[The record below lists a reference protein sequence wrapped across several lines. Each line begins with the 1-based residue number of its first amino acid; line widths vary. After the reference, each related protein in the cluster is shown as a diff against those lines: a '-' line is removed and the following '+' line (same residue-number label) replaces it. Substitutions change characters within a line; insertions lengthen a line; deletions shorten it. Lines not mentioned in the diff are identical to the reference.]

1 MVERLAAK
9 GVPDDRRV
17 LFPNWVDCTEIR
29 PLAAT
34 PGALA
39 AEMQLPAGRR
49 IALYGGNLGE
59 KQGVEILVEAARL
72 LAGRN
77 DLLFLIVG
85 EGAARERLQA
95 AAAGLAN
102 VLFRPLVGAE
112 QLNELLNLAAVH
124 LLPQRADAADLVL
137 PSKLAPMLASA
148 RPVVATAAP
157 GTGVAQA
164 VEGAGLVV
172 PPGDAAAF
180 AAAIARLLDEP
191 TLAATLGARGRERA
205 LAEWDREA
213 ILLRFEAAL
222 AALSTAHERAS
233 QARGRNR

>member
-1 MVERLAAK
+1 MSIRLK
-9 GVPDDRRV
+9 QILGVTALV
-17 LFPNWVDCTEIR
+17 GAVVVTLSVAH
-29 PLAAT
+29 LA
-34 PGALA
+34 
-39 AEMQLPAGRR
+39 R
-49 IALYGGNLGE
+49 IARLSLEESRARGELLTNAVKHGG
-59 KQGVEILVEAARL
+59 QQPVRCL
-72 LAGRN
+72 LAGRD

-95 AAAGLAN
+95 AAAGLGN
-102 VLFRPLVGAE
+102 LLFRPLVGAD
-112 QLNELLNLAAVH
+112 QLNALLNLATVH

-148 RPVVATAAP
+148 RPIVATAAP

-164 VEGAGLVV
+164 VEGAGLAV

-180 AAAIARLLDEP
+180 AAAIARLVDEP
-191 TLAATLGARGRERA
+191 ELALTLGGRGRERA

-222 AALSTAHERAS
+222 GDLAGLSAGSERAS